1 MEEKGYDLVY
11 IHKRSF
17 MAHPPFANH
26 ILEQIHVKCL
36 YLGYSEITP
45 YGTEGNVGLYSYK
58 RSIFFLVCVCHKANL
73 KV

>member
-36 YLGYSEITP
+36 YLGYSESTP
-45 YGTEGNVGLYSYK
+45 YGTEGNVDYIHTSVV
-58 RSIFFLVCVCHKANL
+58 SFFLVCL
-73 KV
+73 S